1 MQFTDIQQ
9 RLINEIYVDKDLA
22 TVEDLKYVLDLIE
35 NDSNI
40 SDLDRRIVKLRIIKG
55 LKYREISRI
64 LDLEKEHTVP
74 NRFKSTMRYLRKQ
87 LRVHNRPD
95 DGTEQLSNL
104 MKNRKGLNGLKMTQ
118 IYTIGQLTDHL
129 KRYGKLK
136 DPRFS
141 LDTAASIIY
150 YLDRDGYDL
159 RKLVTDK
166 QLLEEFEEL
175 DRRNYIH
182 VDQLQD
188 LIASQKLVNL
198 VERATN
204 SYTIVSKTEFGSFDV
219 FLSNGSKVR
228 LRATI
233 KPLESHY
240 ELSIDI
246 ESSKKYDR
254 FDYSEKMTHSV
265 STNSE
270 NLEESLQFLLLAAS
284 TNQKGT
290 THVQLY
296 T

>member
-284 TNQKGT
+284 TN
-290 THVQLY
+290 
-296 T
+296 